1 MSPIS
6 GSPKSSP
13 QFKKAYLIIDSEIS
27 RTITSHG
34 LFSLRPFLSNLN
46 NHDHLL
52 ERIRQRR
59 MIVMHIRHAGSASQV
74 SGLKRKGSGEAGMSI
89 EVVITNI
96 AETPDPMVNIR
107 LYLEDGVRQGKRIM
121 LHRKM
126 AEDLGLHQES
136 WVSILPPDVPEEFLL
151 LKELEN
157 ENAQQS

>member
-6 GSPKSSP
+6 GSHKSSP

-34 LFSLRPFLSNLN
+34 LFSLRPFLNDLN

-52 ERIRQRR
+52 DRIRQRR
-59 MIVMHIRHAGSASQV
+59 LIVVHIRRIGSASTV
-74 SGLKRKGSGEAGMSI
+74 SSRKRKGAEEAGMRI
-89 EVVITNI
+89 EVTITNI

-107 LYLEDGVRQGKRIM
+107 LYLEDGVRQGKRIL

-136 WVSILPPDVPEEFLL
+136 WVTVLPQDVPEEFLL
-151 LKELEN
+151 LREREN
-157 ENAQQS
+157 GNVQ